1 MRVRERTLVLSGEWA
16 PPGLRFQMDGNS
28 SHGLQMRST
37 KEECSSKNLVSN
49 KYKIHMVQ
57 RPRKSCTY
65 LSVKRLFYPFW
76 LKTSGLALDT
86 DGMNMKVV
94 NINKIFQKKLKS

>member
-57 RPRKSCTY
+57 KPRKSCTY
-65 LSVKRLFYPFW
+65 IECE
-76 LKTSGLALDT
+76 
-86 DGMNMKVV
+86 KVV
-94 NINKIFQKKLKS
+94 LPFLAKNFGFGFGHGWNEYESCGY